1 METITLSR
9 DGLRPLR
16 FQGRQLAS
24 SEGGWRNGK
33 EYNRYYTLTVYE
45 TADQQYVAHVHYQT
59 RWQGEQDHATVFQSS
74 TLAGVV
80 TDLED
85 FDPCVWVE
93 GYKAL
98 LSRHVDPAP
107 QGYRQ
112 RQQALEQQIRSQY
125 AAQVSALCA
134 DLDIAETL

>member
-1 METITLSR
+1 METITLAR

-16 FQGRQLAS
+16 FQGHQLAAS
-24 SEGGWRNGK
+24 AGGWRNNK
-33 EYNRYYTLTVYE
+33 EYIRYYDLAVYV
-45 TADQQYVAHVHYQT
+45 TTHQQYIAHVQYT
-59 RWQGEQDHATVFQSS
+59 SLWQGEQDHATVFQSS

-85 FDPCVWVE
+85 FDPCAWVE

-98 LSRHVDPAP
+98 LGRHADTDHDY
-107 QGYRQ
+107 QR
-112 RQQALEQQIRSQY
+112 RQQLLEQQIRAQY
-125 AAQVSALCA
+125 AAQVSAVCA